1 MLSMFSECCM
11 VQCAGLT
18 KLVDQTKAFKLH
30 DEEGLVA
37 LSRLLTGLHKLVE
50 HPHDQVHVH
59 NDSVQALC
67 VRSLGLHAPERTQ
80 QLIIPH
86 ACDTLSLLSTMG
98 CDILLRVTSCQSR
111 AV

>member
-1 MLSMFSECCM
+1 M

-50 HPHDQVHVH
+50 HPHNQVHFH
-59 NDSVQALC
+59 LQALY
-67 VRSLGLHAPERTQ
+67 VRPLRLHAPDRF
-80 QLIIPH
+80 
-86 ACDTLSLLSTMG
+86 DF
-98 CDILLRVTSCQSR
+98 RV
-111 AV
+111 